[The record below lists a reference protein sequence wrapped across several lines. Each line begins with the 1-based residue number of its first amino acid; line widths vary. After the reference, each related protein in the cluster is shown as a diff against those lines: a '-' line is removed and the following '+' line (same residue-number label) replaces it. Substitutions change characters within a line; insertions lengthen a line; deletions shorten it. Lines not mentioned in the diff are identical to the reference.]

1 MSSHDALV
9 TRIARIEV
17 DAAISLES
25 VDLTIVNPERLRAEF
40 SEVFEYFA
48 VVEGEVAQNAVDVG
62 AMLPRL
68 CQCERRFLQAWSAQE
83 VAHSA
88 VFEALRAELGLE
100 SLVSAQPTSASPLF
114 RSIGALVEWDESGWL
129 HQVLKL
135 VYLAR
140 GAMHEHLTYDA
151 YARLGARLRGLGEA
165 ALARTV
171 TEPIR
176 RQEAAHLGY
185 YRLAARLQRDRMST
199 AQVRWARVISAWT
212 YAPVGAT
219 RRHRRPACGRVFER
233 VAGAGMEE
241 ALAPV
246 QAIAEDLLGNGAD
259 PLPPFVSRAMQRCRA
274 RSGGGRRLA
283 PLTVVAPLGVPA

>member
-1 MSSHDALV
+1 MSSHDALAM
-9 TRIARIEV
+9 RIARIEV

-25 VDLTIVNPERLRAEF
+25 VDLTIVNPTRLRAEF

-48 VVEGEVAQNAVDVG
+48 VVEGEVAQNAVDVA
-62 AMLPRL
+62 AMCPRL
-68 CQCERRFLQAWSAQE
+68 CRCEQRFLEAWSAQE
-83 VAHSA
+83 VAHGA
-88 VFEALRAELGLE
+88 VFDALRTELGLDHF
-100 SLVSAQPTSASPLF
+100 VSAQPTSASPFF
-114 RSIGALVEWDESGWL
+114 RSIGALVEWDESRWL
-129 HQVLKL
+129 HEVLKL

-151 YARLGARLRGLGEA
+151 YARLGARLRELGEV

-185 YRLAARLQRDRMST
+185 YRLAARLQRDRMSAT
-199 AQVRWARVISAWT
+199 QVRWARVISAWT

-219 RRHRRPACGRVFER
+219 RRQRRPACGRVFER
-233 VAGAGMEE
+233 VAGHGMEE

-246 QAIAEDLLGNGAD
+246 QAIAEELLGNGAD
-259 PLPPFVSRAMQRCRA
+259 PLPPFVSRAMQRCLA

-283 PLTVVAPLGVPA
+283 PVTVAAPLGVPA